1 MGKHVFTKDEVR
13 QMVKD
18 EDIHFLRVMFTDLLG
33 TIKSVDLPVSQ
44 LDKLMD
50 LFGLKKVTCIFTQI
64 CPLGL
69 HSLGVLNTG
78 RLRG

>member
-50 LFGLKKVTCIFTQI
+50 NKIM
-64 CPLGL
+64 L
-69 HSLGVLNTG
+69 HSLGVLNTV

>member
-1 MGKHVFTKDEVR
+1 MARHLYTKDEIR

-18 EDIHFLRVMFTDLLG
+18 EDIRFLRVMFTDLLG

-50 LFGLKKVTCIFTQI
+50 NKIMLM
-64 CPLGL
+64 
-69 HSLGVLNTG
+69 NN
-78 RLRG
+78 

>member
-33 TIKSVDLPVSQ
+33 TIKSVDLPVSLVSQ
-44 LDKLMD
+44 R
-50 LFGLKKVTCIFTQI
+50 
-64 CPLGL
+64 
-69 HSLGVLNTG
+69 S
-78 RLRG
+78 

>member
-50 LFGLKKVTCIFTQI
+50 NKIMFDG
-64 CPLGL
+64 
-69 HSLGVLNTG
+69 S
-78 RLRG
+78 

>member
-50 LFGLKKVTCIFTQI
+50 NKIMFDWI
-64 CPLGL
+64 C
-69 HSLGVLNTG
+69 
-78 RLRG
+78 RCR

>member
-50 LFGLKKVTCIFTQI
+50 NKI

-69 HSLGVLNTG
+69 HSLGVLNTE